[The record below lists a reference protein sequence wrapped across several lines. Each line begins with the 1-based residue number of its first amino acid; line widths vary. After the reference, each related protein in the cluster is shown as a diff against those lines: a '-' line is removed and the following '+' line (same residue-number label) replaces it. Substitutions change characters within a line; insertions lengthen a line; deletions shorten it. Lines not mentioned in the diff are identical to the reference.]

1 MRLLLLCFEAI
12 PDGRL
17 RRSRCA
23 QPFHTF
29 PGIALLTLALALI
42 ASPAFAATIEITID
56 RLVFSPANIQAKVGD
71 TIEWTNK
78 DVIAHTATVKGGWD
92 VMIPAKSKGK
102 VTLKA
107 AGTADYFCRFHPNMK
122 GHVEV
127 AP

>member
-1 MRLLLLCFEAI
+1 MRPQLLA
-12 PDGRL
+12 
-17 RRSRCA
+17 SV
-23 QPFHTF
+23 
-29 PGIALLTLALALI
+29 LALALG
-42 ASPAFAATIEITID
+42 ASPALAATIEVTID
-56 RLVFSPANIQAKVGD
+56 KLVFSPASLQAKVGD

-78 DVIAHTATVKGGWD
+78 DVLAHTATVKGGWD

-107 AGTADYFCRFHPNMK
+107 AGAVDYFCRFHPNMK

>member
-1 MRLLLLCFEAI
+1 MRPLLLA
-12 PDGRL
+12 PM
-17 RRSRCA
+17 
-23 QPFHTF
+23 
-29 PGIALLTLALALI
+29 LATVLI
-42 ASPAFAATIEITID
+42 ASPALPATIEVTID
-56 RLVFSPANIQAKVGD
+56 KLVFLPASVQAKIGD

-107 AGTADYFCRFHPNMK
+107 AGAVDYFCRFHPNMK

>member
-1 MRLLLLCFEAI
+1 MRAAI
-12 PDGRL
+12 
-17 RRSRCA
+17 
-23 QPFHTF
+23 
-29 PGIALLTLALALI
+29 LALAL
-42 ASPAFAATIEITID
+42 ALSVSPALAATVEVTID
-56 RLVFSPANIQAKVGD
+56 KLVFSPASVQAKVGD

-78 DVIAHTATVKGGWD
+78 DVIAHTATVKGSWD

-107 AGTADYFCRFHPNMK
+107 AGAVDYFCRFHPNMK

>member
-1 MRLLLLCFEAI
+1 MRPQLLA
-12 PDGRL
+12 
-17 RRSRCA
+17 SV
-23 QPFHTF
+23 
-29 PGIALLTLALALI
+29 LALALG
-42 ASPAFAATIEITID
+42 ASPALAATIEVTID
-56 RLVFSPANIQAKVGD
+56 KLVFSPVSVQAKVGD

-107 AGTADYFCRFHPNMK
+107 AGAVDYFCRFHPNMK
-122 GHVEV
+122 GHVAV